1 MDDLLPWLY
10 PGLRWFHFL
19 AGITWIG
26 MLYYFNFVQTPF
38 FGKADANVKS
48 GMISGL
54 VPDALWWFRWGA
66 MITILTGLLT
76 YGVLLHM
83 QGAAAWSTPGFVVLL
98 AGMLMGTVMWF
109 NVWFIIWP
117 AQKVII
123 ASTRQVMSGGQPIP
137 EAAARGALAGRC
149 SRTNT
154 LLSIP
159 MLLFMGGRNPQLQV
173 LIGTP
178 GNSPWPFL
186 IVMILLIAVIEW
198 NAVSK
203 SPLPTQK
210 LLAKVGST
218 IHAGFLVAIVSFVLA
233 YFLL

>member
-1 MDDLLPWLY
+1 MDELSQWLY

-38 FGKADANVKS
+38 FGKAEANVKN

-76 YGVLLHM
+76 FELVRRQFGMTSPGVVM
-83 QGAAAWSTPGFVVLL
+83 LL
-98 AGMLMGTVMWF
+98 AGMLMGLVMWY

-117 AQKVII
+117 AQKVVI
-123 ASTRQVMSGGQPIP
+123 ASTRQVMSGGQPIA

-159 MLLFMGGRNPQLQV
+159 MLLFMGGRNLGGLV
-173 LIGTP
+173 ATP

-186 IVMILLIAVIEW
+186 IVMIVLIAVIEW